1 MRSLLLFA
9 CILGS
14 TALIAQNEIQITPT
28 KGSYFHQNNSNPTR
42 SNAAPINRGGGGI
55 LWSDD
60 FSNPSTWVIDH
71 DATVTTLDWQIG
83 QDLGCS
89 GGVPIDTINSTTKT
103 NGYAMID
110 SDAHDQ
116 ASFMEDSWIT
126 TASSI
131 NLGSYPNVM
140 LEFESQYFKWNNE
153 ECYVVISTNNT
164 DWPELTPTT
173 DISSMPNV
181 FHVWPGMNQQTE
193 IFNPTL
199 TSIDISAA
207 AGGQSTVW
215 VRFHWTGVYGYS
227 WFVDDAIIRTIENHD
242 ARIENTF
249 FSHNNTDHQYGRIPV
264 NQTNQTKLM
273 GGEVFN
279 LGLAGLSNLGLDAS
293 FTGPASFSGAGSH
306 ASLLPDSTASLSGTA
321 TTGPLA
327 AGTYTG
333 LYTMDSDNDNSSGS
347 QFGNNTM
354 TRNFEV
360 SDTRYSKDA
369 LGLNDYV
376 LTAFGSV
383 NNLSFGEGVTPL
395 TYYDVE
401 GTLDVTGIELVLD
414 GFTQIGSQVV
424 VGIYDTTGV
433 TAIPGATSITPL
445 TLSNTYTITE
455 ADSIAGIA
463 KVWFQTPYNL
473 NSNAYYA
480 GAVLTGGP
488 DNKIVGILDDIT
500 FSQPDNSA
508 YLFIPGQVVYSNG
521 EAYAIRLM
529 LDSPPVGIEDEQGDA
544 NLNIAPNPNSGVFSL
559 RLKNVSEGR
568 LTINVVDV
576 QGKTV
581 FTDSGVS
588 AHRQFNKQFDLS
600 SLVDG
605 VYTVII
611 RPENGQYR
619 TERFIKQ

>member
-1 MRSLLLFA
+1 MRYSLLFSLM
-9 CILGS
+9 LGS
-14 TALIAQNEIQITPT
+14 TAIIAQNLYEIPAT
-28 KGSYFHQNNSNPTR
+28 KAGSYGQYISKPSRNVAPTV
-42 SNAAPINRGGGGI
+42 NRGGGGNI
-55 LWSDD
+55 WSDN

-83 QDLGCS
+83 QNIGCS
-89 GGVPIDTINSTTKT
+89 GIAPIDTINSTTKA
-103 NGYAMID
+103 NGYALLD
-110 SDAHDQ
+110 SDEHNQ
-116 ASFMEDSWIT
+116 GSVMEDSWIT
-126 TASSI
+126 TANSI

-140 LEFESQYFKWNNE
+140 LEFESQYFSWDNE

-181 FHVWPGMNQQTE
+181 FHVWPGMAQQTE

-199 TSIDISAA
+199 KSIDISAV

-215 VRFHWTGVYGYS
+215 VRFHWTGVWGYS
-227 WFVDDAIIRTIENHD
+227 WFVDDVVIRTIEDYD

-249 FSHNNTDHQYGRIPV
+249 FSHNNTGHQYGRIPV

-273 GGEVFN
+273 GSEVFN
-279 LGLAGLSNLGLDAS
+279 LGLEGLSNLSVDAS
-293 FTGPASFSGAGSH
+293 FTGPASFSATGNH
-306 ASLLPDSTASLSGTA
+306 ASLLPDSTAGLSGTS

-327 AGTYTG
+327 AGTYSG
-333 LYTMDSDNDNSSGS
+333 LYTMESDNDNSSGS

-360 SDTRYSKDA
+360 SETRYSKDA
-369 LGLNDYV
+369 IGLNDYI
-376 LTAFGSV
+376 LTDWGPIS
-383 NNLSFGEGVTPL
+383 NQSGEGVTPL
-395 TYYDVE
+395 TYYDVD
-401 GTLDVTGIELVLD
+401 GTLDVTGIEIALAWY
-414 GFTQIGSQVV
+414 TQVGGQVV
-424 VGIYDTTGV
+424 VGIFDTTGLS
-433 TAIPGATSITPL
+433 AGATSIIPL
-445 TLSNTYTITE
+445 TLSNLYTITA
-455 ADSIAGIA
+455 ADTIAGIA
-463 KVWFQTPYNL
+463 KIWFQTPYNL
-473 NSNAYYA
+473 TANGYYA

-488 DNKIVGILDDIT
+488 DNKVIAVMDELT
-500 FSQPDNSA
+500 FAQPQNSA
-508 YLFIPGQVVYSNG
+508 FVFIPGAQVYSNG
-521 EAYAIRLM
+521 TAYAIRLM
-529 LDSPPVGIEDEQGDA
+529 LDSPPVGIEVEQSNA
-544 NLNIAPNPNSGVFSL
+544 NLTLAPNPNSGVFAL
-559 RLKNVSEGR
+559 RLTDLPEGR

-619 TERFIKQ
+619 TERFIKH